1 MMLTVVFSQVYQ
13 YRLTLNK
20 KGGVTPPPTEVNMKD
35 KFEHGDEVF
44 GFDPVFNIVHQVRG
58 SIIKIHYL
66 KTPEPSPDDK
76 QLYSVRFDNMGVF
89 LMNASQLSRQVD
101 F

>member
-1 MMLTVVFSQVYQ
+1 MGVVMGKWEK
-13 YRLTLNK
+13 TN
-20 KGGVTPPPTEVNMKD
+20 

-76 QLYSVRFDNMGVF
+76 QLYSVRFDNIGVF
-89 LMNASQLSRQVD
+89 LMNSSQLSRQVD